1 MNDELSILIYH
12 IPSRKTIMVS
22 DYIDNFLITSKDLNI
37 IDILIEAP
45 SQNYRVKDIKGV
57 KIVIV

>member
-1 MNDELSILIYH
+1 MNGELSILIYH
-12 IPSRKTIMVS
+12 VPSRKTIIVS

-37 IDILIEAP
+37 IDILKEMP
-45 SQNYRVKDIKGV
+45 SQNYKVEDIRGV